1 MAVSLLAGALH
12 VGLHNMRQSHS
23 PDILHRHLSLFLRH
37 ACASI
42 VPTKPQQL
50 LELEREVV
58 QGLVLRQPSLLARAS
73 EGLQG
78 KVTAYA
84 DIFGEDVGQVSRVV
98 WLCSVVRVSSC
109 VTSAVHLVGWCLD
122 TVC

>member
-1 MAVSLLAGALH
+1 MYCPL
-12 VGLHNMRQSHS
+12 
-23 PDILHRHLSLFLRH
+23 
-37 ACASI
+37 
-42 VPTKPQQL
+42 QL

-84 DIFGEDVGQVSRVV
+84 DIFGEDVGQVNRQEVGRQAGSGAPPI
-98 WLCSVVRVSSC
+98 
-109 VTSAVHLVGWCLD
+109 AVPCLARRWVACAAICPWGS
-122 TVC
+122 TAAM

>member
-1 MAVSLLAGALH
+1 VYCPL
-12 VGLHNMRQSHS
+12 
-23 PDILHRHLSLFLRH
+23 
-37 ACASI
+37 
-42 VPTKPQQL
+42 QL

-84 DIFGEDVGQVSRVV
+84 DIFGEDVGQVNRQEVGTAMGGVRSHLSSGEHGSHVISVSRSCQACKSFKPRNHCLAVMGPHSRQ
-98 WLCSVVRVSSC
+98 CSPKVSILI
-109 VTSAVHLVGWCLD
+109 VLTS
-122 TVC
+122 

>member
-1 MAVSLLAGALH
+1 MYCPL
-12 VGLHNMRQSHS
+12 
-23 PDILHRHLSLFLRH
+23 
-37 ACASI
+37 
-42 VPTKPQQL
+42 QL

-84 DIFGEDVGQVSRVV
+84 DIFGEDVGQVNRQEVGRQAGSGAPPIAVPSHLSSGQHGSHVISVSRSCQACKSFKPRNHCLAVMGPHSRQ
-98 WLCSVVRVSSC
+98 CSPKVSILI
-109 VTSAVHLVGWCLD
+109 VLTS
-122 TVC
+122 

>member
-1 MAVSLLAGALH
+1 MLCCL
-12 VGLHNMRQSHS
+12 
-23 PDILHRHLSLFLRH
+23 P
-37 ACASI
+37 CA
-42 VPTKPQQL
+42 PTQL

-84 DIFGEDVGQVSRVV
+84 DIFGEDVGQVSSQRCNR
-98 WLCSVVRVSSC
+98 WR
-109 VTSAVHLVGWCLD
+109 
-122 TVC
+122 